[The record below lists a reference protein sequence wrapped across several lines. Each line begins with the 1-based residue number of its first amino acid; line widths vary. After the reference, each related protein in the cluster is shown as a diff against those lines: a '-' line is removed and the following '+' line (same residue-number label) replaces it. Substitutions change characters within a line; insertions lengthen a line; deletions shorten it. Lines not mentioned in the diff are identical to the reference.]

1 MALPIKEPKRGYLAH
16 ITSVPPLIYPFQYNP
31 LQITDTK
38 HNEWVASTE
47 PVPAPTGLL
56 SAVAALPAILGRTFS
71 HAEVKKLGREG
82 DRTLNFKFVIDG
94 REKRPGEPDRRRN
107 EDGDIVADIAI
118 LRSFVYPEILD
129 LLELAGALASSNK
142 SKREEVFFNHP
153 PTATLVLG
161 GMSMEGFVTDLKITE
176 TLFNADLN
184 PTRAEVEVTMIE
196 KIDSISFVVDTIK
209 RIGLT
214 FYHTAYEDIGNVLF

>member
-1 MALPIKEPKRGYLAH
+1 MALPSNEPKRGYLAH
-16 ITSVPPLIYPFQYNP
+16 VTSVPPLIYPFQYNP
-31 LQITDTK
+31 LQITDSK
-38 HNEWVASTE
+38 RNEWVASTE
-47 PVPAPTGLL
+47 PVVTSGNPL
-56 SAVAALPAILGRTFS
+56 AVAAALPAALGRTFS

-82 DRTLNFKFVIDG
+82 DRTVSFKFLIDG

-107 EDGDIVADIAI
+107 EDGDILADLAVV
-118 LRSFVYPEILD
+118 RSFVYPEILD
-129 LLELAGALASSNK
+129 LLELASALTGSAK
-142 SKREEVFFNHP
+142 SDRESVFFNHP

-161 GMSMEGFVTDLKITE
+161 SMSMEGFITDLKITE

-209 RIGLT
+209 RIGRT
-214 FYHTAYEDIGNVLF
+214 FYHTAYEDIGHVLF